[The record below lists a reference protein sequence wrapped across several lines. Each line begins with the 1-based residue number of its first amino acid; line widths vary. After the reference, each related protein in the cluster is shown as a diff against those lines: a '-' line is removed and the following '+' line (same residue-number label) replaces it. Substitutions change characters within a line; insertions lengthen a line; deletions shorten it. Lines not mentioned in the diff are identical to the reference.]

1 MRCQE
6 RGRRWCHLELDLP
19 TPSSHPVCSCVAQ
32 QQAVDCASLFK
43 PQRRLLRAT
52 ATWALANGH
61 GAAIGPARARVE
73 PVGDPGCAVRAR
85 PVCGSMGRVGPG
97 RECAE
102 AAVRELVGS
111 HEGVNW
117 CLGALCARA
126 PCCTRP
132 TWPWLAMPRLC

>member
-61 GAAIGPARARVE
+61 GAAIGQP
-73 PVGDPGCAVRAR
+73 
-85 PVCGSMGRVGPG
+85 GRVWS
-97 RECAE
+97 R
-102 AAVRELVGS
+102 LVTL
-111 HEGVNW
+111 VVP
-117 CLGALCARA
+117 CARA
-126 PCCTRP
+126 LCVGPWAGSGQVESVQRP
-132 TWPWLAMPRLC
+132 LFASLWAAMRASTGA